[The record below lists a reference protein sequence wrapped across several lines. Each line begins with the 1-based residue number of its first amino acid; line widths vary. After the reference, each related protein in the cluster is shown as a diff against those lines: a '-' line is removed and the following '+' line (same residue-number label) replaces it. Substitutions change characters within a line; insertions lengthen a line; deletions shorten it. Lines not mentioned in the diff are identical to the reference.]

1 MGNRETEYRYCF
13 FWYQRLICFKVFVM
27 LDDLGWG
34 NVGFHNKEVLS
45 TPWLDSMAKDG
56 KAIEL
61 TNVYSTH
68 RCSPS
73 RAAFLTGVQPYRYG
87 LGSDALKVMYNPL
100 GLDKNL
106 TLLPEVLKKEAN
118 YSTHMVGKWHLGHAS
133 PGDLPQNRGFD
144 TFYGFYEAQ
153 VGMRKSN

>member
-1 MGNRETEYRYCF
+1 
-13 FWYQRLICFKVFVM
+13 M

-87 LGSDALKVMYNPL
+87 LGSDALKVMWNPL

-106 TLLPEVLKKEAN
+106 TLLPEVLKKETN

-153 VGMRKSN
+153 VRLKK